1 MAGGASL
8 MSKPFSYAHS
18 ALGQWSE
25 AVQDCVQQ
33 LLPVSPDANLGFIYV
48 TDLYANRL
56 TEMLAQLREQTGI
69 DDWVGSVGIGVCAT
83 GHEYLDESAIAV
95 MLGEFPRNSFRVFAP
110 VATTSQVVPALD
122 GFAIH
127 AQPAHYALVHGDGRN
142 PEIPELIQSVAAG
155 MATGFV
161 TGGISSSRFQSLQVA
176 DEVVHGG
183 LSGVMFTDA
192 VTVVTRLTQGVTPI
206 GPRHAV
212 TASHENILSSLDGRP
227 ALDVLYEDIG
237 EILARDLSRAA
248 GYIFVALSIPGS
260 DSRDYL
266 VRNLIGAD
274 TSERL
279 VAISE
284 LVPPLAEVLF
294 CRRDAGAA
302 QIDMLTMLQDVQASL
317 SAPPRGAVYY
327 SCLGR
332 GESLFGAKSAEL
344 ALIQQV
350 LGDMPLVGFFAN
362 GEISH
367 DRLYGY
373 TGVLTLFV

>member
-1 MAGGASL
+1 
-8 MSKPFSYAHS
+8 MSFAYAHS
-18 ALGQWSE
+18 NIGQWME
-25 AVQDCVQQ
+25 AVQDCLQQ
-33 LLPVSPDANLGFIYV
+33 LQPVSAAANLGFVYV

-56 TEMLAQLREQTGI
+56 SDMLAQLREQTGI
-69 DDWVGSVGIGVCAT
+69 AHWVGSVGIGVCVT
-83 GHEYLDESAIAV
+83 GHEYLDESAMVV
-95 MLGEFPRNSFRVFAP
+95 MLGEFPETAFRVFSP
-110 VATTSQVVPALD
+110 VTEVARVAEAMD
-122 GFAIH
+122 GFTVH
-127 AQPAHYALVHGDGRN
+127 GQPAYYALVHGDARN
-142 PEIPELIQSVAAG
+142 AEIPELIEATAAG
-155 MATGFV
+155 MATGFI

-183 LSGVMFTDA
+183 LSGVMFTEA
-192 VTVVTRLTQGVTPI
+192 VAVMTRLTQGVTPI

-212 TASHENILSSLDGRP
+212 TASHENILIALDNRP

-237 EILARDLSRAA
+237 EILSRDLSRAA
-248 GYIFVALSIPGS
+248 GYIFAALSIPGC
-260 DSRDYL
+260 DGRDYL

-284 LVPPLAEVLF
+284 EIPATAEVLF
-294 CRRDAGAA
+294 CRRDASAA
-302 QIDMLTMLQDVQASL
+302 QADMVAMLEDLQSRLTT
-317 SAPPRGAVYY
+317 PPRGAVYY

-344 ALIQQV
+344 ALIQQI
-350 LGDMPLVGFFAN
+350 LGDVPLVGFFAN

-373 TGVLTLFV
+373 TGVLTLFL

>member
-1 MAGGASL
+1 MKTA
-8 MSKPFSYAHS
+8 FVYAHS
-18 ALGQWSE
+18 GLGQWSE

-33 LLPVSPDANLGFIYV
+33 LSPVKPEANLGFIYV

-69 DDWVGSVGIGVCAT
+69 EAWIGSVGIGVCVT
-83 GHEYLDESAIAV
+83 GHEYLDESAVVV
-95 MLGEFPRNSFRVFAP
+95 MLGEFPEGSFRVFSP
-110 VATTSQVVPALD
+110 ATTVDHVTVALD
-122 GFAIH
+122 GFAVH
-127 AQPAHYALVHGDGRN
+127 GKPAHYALVHGDARN
-142 PEIPELIQSVAAG
+142 PDISELIQSVASG

-176 DEVVHGG
+176 NEVVHGG
-183 LSGVMFTDA
+183 LSGVMFTED
-192 VTVVTRLTQGVTPI
+192 VTVMTRLTQGVTPI
-206 GPRHAV
+206 GPRHGV
-212 TASHENILSSLDGRP
+212 TASHENILISLDGRP

-248 GYIFVALSIPGS
+248 GYIFVALSIAGC
-260 DSRDYL
+260 DNRDYL

-274 TSERL
+274 TEERL

-284 LVPPLAEVLF
+284 MVPAYADVLF

-302 QIDMLTMLQDVQASL
+302 QTDMLNMLQDLQASL
-317 SAPPRGAVYY
+317 PATPRGAVYY

-373 TGVLTLFV
+373 TGVLTLFI

>member
-1 MAGGASL
+1 
-8 MSKPFSYAHS
+8 MSKPFAWAHS

-25 AVQDCVQQ
+25 AIQDCVQQ
-33 LLPVSPDANLGFIYV
+33 LLPVRAEANLGFVYV

-56 TEMLAQLREQTGI
+56 AEMLAQLRQQTGI
-69 DDWVGSVGIGVCAT
+69 ADWVGSIGIGVCAT
-83 GHEYLDESAIAV
+83 GHEYLDESAVVV
-95 MLGEFPRNSFRVFAP
+95 MLGEFPPDSFQVFAP
-110 VATTSQVVPALD
+110 VTAPDQVTSALD
-122 GFAIH
+122 GFMVH
-127 AQPAHYALVHGDGRN
+127 GKPAHYALVHGDARN
-142 PEIPELIQSVAAG
+142 PEIPELVQSVAAG

-161 TGGISSSRFQSLQVA
+161 MGGVSSSRFQSLQVA

-192 VTVVTRLTQGVTPI
+192 VTVITRLSQGVTPI
-206 GPRHAV
+206 GPRHTV
-212 TASHENILSSLDGRP
+212 TANHENILISLDGRP

-248 GYIFVALSIPGS
+248 GYIFAALSIPGS

-274 TSERL
+274 TAERL

-284 LVPPLAEVLF
+284 IVPPLAEVLF

-302 QIDMLTMLQDVQASL
+302 QTDMLNMLQDLQASL

-344 ALIQQV
+344 ELIQQV
-350 LGDMPLVGFFAN
+350 LGDVPLVGFFAN

-373 TGVLTLFV
+373 TGVLTLFI

>member
-1 MAGGASL
+1 MNQ
-8 MSKPFSYAHS
+8 PFAIAQST
-18 ALGQWSE
+18 LGQWSE
-25 AVQDCVQQ
+25 AVQDCMRQ
-33 LLPVSPDANLGFIYV
+33 LLPVRPTANLGFVYV

-69 DDWVGSVGIGVCAT
+69 AEWVGSVGIGVCGT
-83 GHEYLDESAIAV
+83 GHEFMDESAIVV
-95 MLGEFPRNSFRVFAP
+95 MLGEFPAESFKVFAP
-110 VATTSQVVPALD
+110 VTAADQVASALD
-122 GFAIH
+122 GFAVH
-127 AQPAHYALVHGDGRN
+127 GKTAHYALVHGDARN
-142 PEIPELIQSVAAG
+142 PEIPELVQSVAAG

-176 DEVVHGG
+176 DDVVHGG

-192 VTVVTRLTQGVTPI
+192 VSVTTRLTQGVTPI
-206 GPRHAV
+206 GPRHIV
-212 TASHENILSSLDGRP
+212 TASHENILVSLEGRP

-248 GYIFVALSIPGS
+248 GYIFVALSIPGCE
-260 DSRDYL
+260 SRDYL

-274 TSERL
+274 TAERL

-284 LVPPLAEVLF
+284 IVPPAAEVLF

-302 QIDMLTMLQDVQASL
+302 QTDMLNMLQDLQQSL
-317 SAPPRGAVYY
+317 SATPRGAVYY

-344 ALIQQV
+344 ELIQQV
-350 LGDMPLVGFFAN
+350 LGDIPLVGFFAN

-373 TGVLTLFV
+373 TGVLTLFI

>member
-1 MAGGASL
+1 MDKGGVKMAFA
-8 MSKPFSYAHS
+8 YAHS
-18 ALGQWSE
+18 NIGQWME
-25 AVQDCVQQ
+25 AVQDCVRQ
-33 LLPVSPDANLGFIYV
+33 LQPVSAAANLGFVYV

-56 TEMLAQLREQTGI
+56 SDMLAQLREQTGI
-69 DDWVGSVGIGVCAT
+69 ANWVGSVGIGVCVT
-83 GHEYLDESAIAV
+83 GNEYLDESAIVV
-95 MLGEFPRNSFRVFAP
+95 MLGEFPENAFRVFAP
-110 VATTSQVVPALD
+110 VTEVARVAEELD
-122 GFAIH
+122 GFTVNGQA
-127 AQPAHYALVHGDGRN
+127 AYYALVHGDARN
-142 PEIPELIQSVAAG
+142 AEIPELITATAAG
-155 MATGFV
+155 MATGFI

-183 LSGVMFTDA
+183 LSGVMFTEA
-192 VTVVTRLTQGVTPI
+192 VAVMTKLTQGVTPI
-206 GPRHAV
+206 GPRHTV
-212 TASHENILSSLDGRP
+212 TASHENILITLDNRP

-248 GYIFVALSIPGS
+248 GYIFAALSIPGC

-274 TSERL
+274 TTERL

-284 LVPPLAEVLF
+284 EIPPTAEVLF

-302 QIDMLTMLQDVQASL
+302 QADMLAMLEDLQSRLITQ
-317 SAPPRGAVYY
+317 PRGAVYY

-344 ALIQQV
+344 ELIQQV
-350 LGDMPLVGFFAN
+350 LGDVPLVGFFAN

-373 TGVLTLFV
+373 TGVLTLFL